1 MESDLMLM
9 KPSMDFVFKRLFG
22 AEESKDSLISLLNA
36 IIESDSPIKDVE
48 LKNTDLEKEHLGD
61 KFCRLDIKAKTDKGE
76 LINIEIQVRDE
87 YNMVQRTLYYWSKIY
102 SDQLGSAENYK
113 DLARTVCIN
122 ILNFKLLDNDRYHN
136 AYRLKEIT
144 TNEELTDIEEIHFIE
159 LPKSKGINSE
169 EVDNID
175 SLVKWIEFIKEP
187 ESEAVRILELTDES
201 IRKAKNQ
208 LYKLS
213 LDKKTI
219 EQYRIRE
226 KAMYDEISALENS
239 REKGLQEGVKIGKEK
254 GRKEGLKEGELNAKK
269 KLAKSLLDVLD
280 IETIAQK
287 TGLTEEE
294 IRKL

>member
-1 MESDLMLM
+1 
-9 KPSMDFVFKRLFG
+9 MDFVFKRLFG

-36 IIESDSPIKDVE
+36 IIKSDSPIKDIE
-48 LKNTDLEKEHLGD
+48 LKSPDLEKQHIGD

-76 LINIEIQVRDE
+76 IINVEIQVRDE

-102 SDQLGSAENYK
+102 SDQLGESENYK
-113 DLARTVCIN
+113 NLARTVCIN

-136 AYRLKEIT
+136 TYRLKEIT

-159 LPKSKGINSE
+159 LPKSKEIKSE
-169 EVDNID
+169 EVNNID
-175 SLVKWIEFIKEP
+175 SLLKWIEFIKEP
-187 ESEAVRILELTDES
+187 ESETVRILELTDES
-201 IRKAKNQ
+201 IRKAKTQ

-226 KAMYDEISALENS
+226 KALYDEISALENS
-239 REKGLQEGVKIGKEK
+239 REKGLKEGVKIGKEE

-280 IETIAQK
+280 IETIAKK
-287 TGLTEEE
+287 TGLAEEE

>member
-1 MESDLMLM
+1 MLM

-36 IIESDSPIKDVE
+36 IIKSDSPIKNIE
-48 LKNTDLEKEHLGD
+48 LKSPDLEKQHIGD

-76 LINIEIQVRDE
+76 IINVEIQVRDE

-102 SDQLGSAENYK
+102 SDQLGESENYK
-113 DLARTVCIN
+113 NLARTVCIN

-136 AYRLKEIT
+136 TYRLKEIT

-159 LPKSKGINSE
+159 LPKSKEIKSE
-169 EVDNID
+169 EVNNID
-175 SLVKWIEFIKEP
+175 SLLKWIEFIKEP
-187 ESEAVRILELTDES
+187 ESETVRILELTDES
-201 IRKAKNQ
+201 IRKAKTQ

-226 KAMYDEISALENS
+226 KALYDEISALENS
-239 REKGLQEGVKIGKEK
+239 REKGLKEGVKIGKEE
-254 GRKEGLKEGELNAKK
+254 GRKEGLKEGELKANRKIAKN
-269 KLAKSLLDVLD
+269 LLSKGVELKEIDKIVELD
-280 IETIAQK
+280 EN
-287 TGLTEEE
+287 LVEE
-294 IRKL
+294 IIKD

>member
-1 MESDLMLM
+1 
-9 KPSMDFVFKRLFG
+9 
-22 AEESKDSLISLLNA
+22 
-36 IIESDSPIKDVE
+36 
-48 LKNTDLEKEHLGD
+48 
-61 KFCRLDIKAKTDKGE
+61 
-76 LINIEIQVRDE
+76 
-87 YNMVQRTLYYWSKIY
+87 MVQRTLYYWSKIY

-239 REKGLQEGVKIGKEK
+239 REKGLQEGVKIGKEE
-254 GRKEGLKEGELNAKK
+254 GRKEGKEEGLKEGELNAKK

-280 IETIAQK
+280 IEIIAQK
-287 TGLTEEE
+287 TGLIEEE

>member
-1 MESDLMLM
+1 MLM

-36 IIESDSPIKDVE
+36 IIKSDSPIKDIK
-48 LKNTDLEKEHLGD
+48 LKSPDLEKQHIGD
-61 KFCRLDIKAKTDKGE
+61 KFCRLDIKAKTDKGDI
-76 LINIEIQVRDE
+76 INVEIQVRDE
-87 YNMVQRTLYYWSKIY
+87 YNMVQRTLYYWSKLY
-102 SDQLGSAENYK
+102 SDQLGESEKYK
-113 DLARTVCIN
+113 NLARTVCIN

-136 AYRLKEIT
+136 TYRLKEVT

-159 LPKSKGINSE
+159 LPKSKQIKSE
-169 EVDNID
+169 EVNNID
-175 SLVKWIEFIKEP
+175 SLLKWIEFIKEP
-187 ESEAVRILELTDES
+187 ESEAVKILELTDES

-239 REKGLQEGVKIGKEK
+239 REKGLQEGVKIG
-254 GRKEGLKEGELNAKK
+254 RKEGELNAKK

-287 TGLTEEE
+287 TGLSIEE
-294 IRKL
+294 IKRL

>member
-1 MESDLMLM
+1 MLM

-36 IIESDSPIKDVE
+36 IIKSDSPIKNIE
-48 LKNTDLEKEHLGD
+48 LKSPDLEKQHIGD

-76 LINIEIQVRDE
+76 IINVEIQVRDE

-102 SDQLGSAENYK
+102 SDQLGESENYK
-113 DLARTVCIN
+113 NLARTVCIN

-136 AYRLKEIT
+136 TYRLKEIT

-159 LPKSKGINSE
+159 LPKSKEIKSE
-169 EVDNID
+169 EVNNID
-175 SLVKWIEFIKEP
+175 SLLKWIEFIKEP
-187 ESEAVRILELTDES
+187 ESETVRILELTDES
-201 IRKAKNQ
+201 IRKAKTQ

-219 EQYRIRE
+219 EQYRLRE

-239 REKGLQEGVKIGKEK
+239 REKGLKEGVKIGKE
-254 GRKEGLKEGELNAKK
+254 EGLKEGEVRGELKAKK

-280 IETIAQK
+280 IETISKK
-287 TGLTEEE
+287 TGLSEEE
-294 IRKL
+294 IKRL

>member
-1 MESDLMLM
+1 MLM

-36 IIESDSPIKDVE
+36 IIKSDSPIKDIE
-48 LKNTDLEKEHLGD
+48 LKSPDLEKQHIGD

-76 LINIEIQVRDE
+76 IINVEIQVRDE

-102 SDQLGSAENYK
+102 SDQLGESENYK
-113 DLARTVCIN
+113 NLARTVCIN

-136 AYRLKEIT
+136 TYRLKEIT

-159 LPKSKGINSE
+159 LPKSKEIKSE
-169 EVDNID
+169 EVNNID
-175 SLVKWIEFIKEP
+175 SLLKWIEFIKEP
-187 ESEAVRILELTDES
+187 ESETVRILELTDES
-201 IRKAKNQ
+201 IRKAKTQ

-226 KAMYDEISALENS
+226 KALYDEISALENS
-239 REKGLQEGVKIGKEK
+239 REKGRKEGLQEGVKIGKE
-254 GRKEGLKEGELNAKK
+254 EGLKEGRIKEKRN
-269 KLAKSLLDVLD
+269 LAKSLLDVLD
-280 IETIAQK
+280 IETISKK
-287 TGLTEEE
+287 TGLSIEE
-294 IRKL
+294 IKRL

>member
-1 MESDLMLM
+1 MLM

-61 KFCRLDIKAKTDKGE
+61 KFCRLDIKAKTDKCE

-102 SDQLGSAENYK
+102 SEQLGSDENYK

-239 REKGLQEGVKIGKEK
+239 REKGLQEGVKIGKEE
-254 GRKEGLKEGELNAKK
+254 GRKEGKEEGVKEGELNAKK

>member
-1 MESDLMLM
+1 MLM

-36 IIESDSPIKDVE
+36 IIKSDSPIKDIE
-48 LKNTDLEKEHLGD
+48 LKSTDLEKQHIGD
-61 KFCRLDIKAKTDKGE
+61 KFCRLDIKAKTDKCE
-76 LINIEIQVRDE
+76 IINVEIQVRDE

-102 SDQLGSAENYK
+102 SDQLGESENYK
-113 DLARTVCIN
+113 NLARTVCIN

-136 AYRLKEIT
+136 TYRLKEIT

-159 LPKSKGINSE
+159 LPKSKEIKSE
-169 EVDNID
+169 EVNNID
-175 SLVKWIEFIKEP
+175 SLLKWIEFIKEP
-187 ESEAVRILELTDES
+187 ESETVRILELTDES
-201 IRKAKNQ
+201 IRKAKTQ

-239 REKGLQEGVKIGKEK
+239 REE
-254 GRKEGLKEGELNAKK
+254 GRKEGKEEGLFEGELKANRKIAKNLLRNGVELK
-269 KLAKSLLDVLD
+269 EIAKILELDENLV
-280 IETIAQK
+280 
-287 TGLTEEE
+287 EE
-294 IRKL
+294 IIKD

>member
-1 MESDLMLM
+1 MLM

-239 REKGLQEGVKIGKEK
+239 REKGLQEGVKIGKEE
-254 GRKEGLKEGELNAKK
+254 GRKEGKEEGLKEGELNAKK

-280 IETIAQK
+280 IEIIAQK

>member
-1 MESDLMLM
+1 M
-9 KPSMDFVFKRLFG
+9 
-22 AEESKDSLISLLNA
+22 LNA

-239 REKGLQEGVKIGKEK
+239 REKGLQEGVKIGKEE

-280 IETIAQK
+280 IETIAKK

>member
-1 MESDLMLM
+1 MLM

-36 IIESDSPIKDVE
+36 IIKSDSPIKDIE
-48 LKNTDLEKEHLGD
+48 LKSPDLEKQHIGD

-76 LINIEIQVRDE
+76 IINVEIQVRDE

-102 SDQLGSAENYK
+102 SDQLGESENYK
-113 DLARTVCIN
+113 NLARTVCIN

-136 AYRLKEIT
+136 TYRLKEIT

-159 LPKSKGINSE
+159 LPKSKEIKSE
-169 EVDNID
+169 EVNNID
-175 SLVKWIEFIKEP
+175 SLLKWIEFIKEP
-187 ESEAVRILELTDES
+187 ESETVRILELTDET
-201 IRKAKNQ
+201 IRKAKTQ

-226 KAMYDEISALENS
+226 KALYDEISALENS
-239 REKGLQEGVKIGKEK
+239 REKGRKEGLQEGVKIGKE
-254 GRKEGLKEGELNAKK
+254 EGLKEGRIKEKRN
-269 KLAKSLLDVLD
+269 LAKSLLDVLD
-280 IETIAQK
+280 IETISKK
-287 TGLTEEE
+287 TGLSIEE
-294 IRKL
+294 IKRL

>member
-1 MESDLMLM
+1 MLM

-36 IIESDSPIKDVE
+36 IIKSDSPIKDVE
-48 LKNTDLEKEHLGD
+48 LKSPDLEKEHLGD

-76 LINIEIQVRDE
+76 LINVEIQVRDE

-102 SDQLGSAENYK
+102 SDQLGASENYK
-113 DLARTVCIN
+113 NLARTVCIN

-136 AYRLKEIT
+136 AYRLKELT

-159 LPKSKGINSE
+159 LPKAKEIKSE
-169 EVDNID
+169 EIDNID
-175 SLVKWIEFIKEP
+175 SLLKWIEFIKEP
-187 ESEAVRILELTDES
+187 ESETVRILELTDES
-201 IRKAKNQ
+201 IRKAKSQ

-239 REKGLQEGVKIGKEK
+239 KEE
-254 GRKEGLKEGELNAKK
+254 GRKEGLQEGEVIGELKAKINLAKK
-269 KLAKSLLDVLD
+269 SISKGLPISLISEL
-280 IETIAQK
+280 
-287 TGLTEEE
+287 TGLSEEE
-294 IRKL
+294 IKRL

>member
-1 MESDLMLM
+1 MLM

-76 LINIEIQVRDE
+76 IINVEIQVRDE

-102 SDQLGSAENYK
+102 SDQLEESENYK
-113 DLARTVCIN
+113 NLARTVCIN

-136 AYRLKEIT
+136 TYRLKEVT
-144 TNEELTDIEEIHFIE
+144 TNKELTDIEEIHFIE
-159 LPKSKGINSE
+159 LPKSKEIKSE
-169 EVDNID
+169 EVNNID
-175 SLVKWIEFIKEP
+175 SLLKWIEFIKEP
-187 ESEAVRILELTDES
+187 ESETVRILELTDES
-201 IRKAKNQ
+201 IRKAKTQ

-219 EQYRIRE
+219 AQYRIRE
-226 KAMYDEISALENS
+226 KALYDEISALENS
-239 REKGLQEGVKIGKEK
+239 REKGLQEGVKIGKEE
-254 GRKEGLKEGELNAKK
+254 GRKEGVKEGELNAKK

-280 IETIAQK
+280 
-287 TGLTEEE
+287 
-294 IRKL
+294 

>member
-1 MESDLMLM
+1 MLM

-36 IIESDSPIKDVE
+36 IIKSDSPIKNIE
-48 LKNTDLEKEHLGD
+48 LKSPDLEKQHIGD

-76 LINIEIQVRDE
+76 IINVEIQVRDE

-102 SDQLGSAENYK
+102 SDQLGESENYK
-113 DLARTVCIN
+113 NLARTVCIN

-136 AYRLKEIT
+136 TYRLKEIT

-159 LPKSKGINSE
+159 LPKSKEIKSE
-169 EVDNID
+169 EVNNID
-175 SLVKWIEFIKEP
+175 SLLKWIEFIKEP
-187 ESEAVRILELTDES
+187 ESETVRILELTDET
-201 IRKAKNQ
+201 IRKAKTQ

-226 KAMYDEISALENS
+226 KALYDEISALENS
-239 REKGLQEGVKIGKEK
+239 REKGLKEGVKIGKEE
-254 GRKEGLKEGELNAKK
+254 GRKEGLKEGELKANRKIAKNLLSK
-269 KLAKSLLDVLD
+269 GVELKEIAKIVELDENLV
-280 IETIAQK
+280 
-287 TGLTEEE
+287 EE
-294 IRKL
+294 IIKD

>member
-1 MESDLMLM
+1 MLM

-36 IIESDSPIKDVE
+36 IIKSDSPIKNIE
-48 LKNTDLEKEHLGD
+48 LKSPDLEKQHIGD

-76 LINIEIQVRDE
+76 IINVEIQVRDE

-102 SDQLGSAENYK
+102 SDQLGESENYK
-113 DLARTVCIN
+113 NLARTVCIN

-136 AYRLKEIT
+136 TYRLKEIT

-159 LPKSKGINSE
+159 LPKSKAIKSE
-169 EVDNID
+169 EVNNID
-175 SLVKWIEFIKEP
+175 SLLKWIEFIKEP
-187 ESEAVRILELTDES
+187 ESETVRILELTDET
-201 IRKAKNQ
+201 IRKAKTQ

-226 KAMYDEISALENS
+226 KALYDEISALENS
-239 REKGLQEGVKIGKEK
+239 REKG
-254 GRKEGLKEGELNAKK
+254 RKEGELKANRKIAKNLLSK
-269 KLAKSLLDVLD
+269 GIELKEIAKILELDENLV
-280 IETIAQK
+280 
-287 TGLTEEE
+287 EE
-294 IRKL
+294 IIKD

>member
-1 MESDLMLM
+1 MLM

-36 IIESDSPIKDVE
+36 IIKSDSPIKNIE
-48 LKNTDLEKEHLGD
+48 LKSPDLEKQHIGD

-76 LINIEIQVRDE
+76 IINVEIQVRDE

-102 SDQLGSAENYK
+102 SDQLGESENYK
-113 DLARTVCIN
+113 NLARTVCIN

-136 AYRLKEIT
+136 TYRLKEIT

-159 LPKSKGINSE
+159 LPKSKEIKSE
-169 EVDNID
+169 EVNNID
-175 SLVKWIEFIKEP
+175 SLLKWIEFIKEP
-187 ESEAVRILELTDES
+187 ESETVRILELTDES
-201 IRKAKNQ
+201 IRKAKTQ

-226 KAMYDEISALENS
+226 KALYDEISALENS
-239 REKGLQEGVKIGKEK
+239 REKGLKEGVKIGKEE
-254 GRKEGLKEGELNAKK
+254 GRKEGLKEGELKANRKIAKNLLSK
-269 KLAKSLLDVLD
+269 GVELKEIAKIVELDENLV
-280 IETIAQK
+280 
-287 TGLTEEE
+287 EE
-294 IRKL
+294 IIKD

>member
-1 MESDLMLM
+1 MLM

-36 IIESDSPIKDVE
+36 IIKSDSPIKDIE
-48 LKNTDLEKEHLGD
+48 LKSPDLEKQHIGD

-76 LINIEIQVRDE
+76 LINVEIQVRDE

-102 SDQLGSAENYK
+102 SDQLGESENYK
-113 DLARTVCIN
+113 NLARTVCIN

-136 AYRLKEIT
+136 TYRLKEIT

-159 LPKSKGINSE
+159 LPKSKEIKSE
-169 EVDNID
+169 EVNNID
-175 SLVKWIEFIKEP
+175 SLLKWIEFIKEP
-187 ESEAVRILELTDES
+187 ESETVRILELTDET
-201 IRKAKNQ
+201 IRKAKTQ

-226 KAMYDEISALENS
+226 KALYDEISALENS
-239 REKGLQEGVKIGKEK
+239 REKGRKEGLQEGVKIGKE
-254 GRKEGLKEGELNAKK
+254 EGLKEGRIKEKRN
-269 KLAKSLLDVLD
+269 LAKSLLDVLD
-280 IETIAQK
+280 IETISKK
-287 TGLTEEE
+287 TGLSIEE
-294 IRKL
+294 IKRL

>member
-1 MESDLMLM
+1 MLM

-36 IIESDSPIKDVE
+36 IIKSDSPIKNIE
-48 LKNTDLEKEHLGD
+48 LKSPDLEKQHIGD

-76 LINIEIQVRDE
+76 IINVEIQVRDE

-102 SDQLGSAENYK
+102 SDQLGESENYK
-113 DLARTVCIN
+113 NLARTVCIN

-136 AYRLKEIT
+136 TYRLKELT

-159 LPKSKGINSE
+159 LPKSKEIKSE

-175 SLVKWIEFIKEP
+175 SLLKWIEFIKEP
-187 ESEAVRILELTDES
+187 ESETVRILELTDES
-201 IRKAKNQ
+201 IRKAKTQ

-226 KAMYDEISALENS
+226 KALYDEISALENS
-239 REKGLQEGVKIGKEK
+239 REKGLQEGVKIGRKEGK
-254 GRKEGLKEGELNAKK
+254 EEGLKEGRIEEKINLAKK
-269 KLAKSLLDVLD
+269 SITEGLPISLISKL
-280 IETIAQK
+280 
-287 TGLTEEE
+287 TGLSEEE
-294 IRKL
+294 IKRL

>member
-1 MESDLMLM
+1 MLM

-102 SDQLGSAENYK
+102 SEQLGSDKNYK

-122 ILNFKLLDNDRYHN
+122 ILNFKLLDNDRSHN

-175 SLVKWIEFIKEP
+175 SLVKWIEFIKEH

-208 LYKLS
+208 LYKLN
-213 LDKKTI
+213 LDKKRI
-219 EQYRIRE
+219 EQYRIRK

-239 REKGLQEGVKIGKEK
+239 REKGLQEGVKIGKEE
-254 GRKEGLKEGELNAKK
+254 GRKEGKEEGVKEGELNAKK

>member
-1 MESDLMLM
+1 MLM

-36 IIESDSPIKDVE
+36 IIKSDSPIKDIE
-48 LKNTDLEKEHLGD
+48 LKSPDLEKQHIGD

-76 LINIEIQVRDE
+76 IINVEIQVRDE

-102 SDQLGSAENYK
+102 SDQLGASENYK
-113 DLARTVCIN
+113 NLARTVCIN

-136 AYRLKEIT
+136 TYRLKEIT

-159 LPKSKGINSE
+159 LPKSKEIKSE
-169 EVDNID
+169 EVNNID
-175 SLVKWIEFIKEP
+175 SLLKWIEFIKEP
-187 ESEAVRILELTDES
+187 ESETVRILELTDES
-201 IRKAKNQ
+201 IRKAKTQ

-226 KAMYDEISALENS
+226 KALYDEISALENS
-239 REKGLQEGVKIGKEK
+239 REKGLKEGVKIGKEE
-254 GRKEGLKEGELNAKK
+254 GRIEEKINLAKKSITEGLPISLIS
-269 KLAKSLLDVLD
+269 KL
-280 IETIAQK
+280 
-287 TGLTEEE
+287 TGLSEEE
-294 IRKL
+294 IKRL

>member
-1 MESDLMLM
+1 MLM

-36 IIESDSPIKDVE
+36 IIKSDSPIKDIE
-48 LKNTDLEKEHLGD
+48 LKSPDLEKQHIGD
-61 KFCRLDIKAKTDKGE
+61 KFCRLDIKAKTDKGDI
-76 LINIEIQVRDE
+76 INVEIQVRDE
-87 YNMVQRTLYYWSKIY
+87 YNMVQRTLYYWSKLY
-102 SDQLGSAENYK
+102 SDQLGESEKYK
-113 DLARTVCIN
+113 NLARTVCIN

-136 AYRLKEIT
+136 TYRLKEVT

-159 LPKSKGINSE
+159 LPKSKQIKSE
-169 EVDNID
+169 EVNNID
-175 SLVKWIEFIKEP
+175 SLLKWIEFIKEP
-187 ESEAVRILELTDES
+187 ESEAVKILELTDES

-239 REKGLQEGVKIGKEK
+239 REKGLKEGVEI
-254 GRKEGLKEGELNAKK
+254 GRKEGEVIGELNAKK

-287 TGLTEEE
+287 TGLSIEE
-294 IRKL
+294 IKRL

>member
-1 MESDLMLM
+1 MLM

-36 IIESDSPIKDVE
+36 IIKSDSPIKNIE
-48 LKNTDLEKEHLGD
+48 LKSPDLEKQHIGD

-76 LINIEIQVRDE
+76 LINVEIQVRDE

-102 SDQLGSAENYK
+102 SDQLGESENYK
-113 DLARTVCIN
+113 NLARTVCIN

-136 AYRLKEIT
+136 TYRLKELT

-159 LPKSKGINSE
+159 LPKSKEIKSE
-169 EVDNID
+169 EVNNID
-175 SLVKWIEFIKEP
+175 SLLKWIEFIKEP
-187 ESEAVRILELTDES
+187 ESETVRILELTDES
-201 IRKAKNQ
+201 IRKAKTQ

-219 EQYRIRE
+219 EQYRLRE

-239 REKGLQEGVKIGKEK
+239 REKGRKEGKE
-254 GRKEGLKEGELNAKK
+254 EGLKEGEVKGELKAKK

-280 IETIAQK
+280 IETISKK
-287 TGLTEEE
+287 TGLSIEE

>member
-1 MESDLMLM
+1 MLM
-9 KPSMDFVFKRLFG
+9 KPSIDFVFKKLFG
-22 AEESKDSLISLLNA
+22 AEESKESLISLLNA
-36 IIESDSPIKDVE
+36 IIKSDSPIQDVE
-48 LKNTDLEKEHLGD
+48 ILNNDLNKEHNEG
-61 KFCRLDIKAKTDKGE
+61 KFSRLDIKAKTDKGE
-76 LINIEIQVRDE
+76 LINIEIQVKNE
-87 YNMVQRTLYYWSKIY
+87 YNMIQRTLYYWSRIY
-102 SDQLGSAENYK
+102 TDQLSSTRDYSE
-113 DLARTVCIN
+113 LVRTICIN

-136 AYRLKEIT
+136 TYRLKELT

-239 REKGLQEGVKIGKEK
+239 REKGLQEGVKIGKEE

>member
-1 MESDLMLM
+1 MLM

-102 SDQLGSAENYK
+102 SDQLGAAENYK

-239 REKGLQEGVKIGKEK
+239 REKGLQEGVKIGKEE

-280 IETIAQK
+280 IETIAKK

>member
-1 MESDLMLM
+1 MLM

-36 IIESDSPIKDVE
+36 IIKSDSPIKDIE
-48 LKNTDLEKEHLGD
+48 LKSPDLEKQHIGD

-239 REKGLQEGVKIGKEK
+239 REKGLQEGVKIGKEE

-280 IETIAQK
+280 IETIAKK
-287 TGLTEEE
+287 TGLAEEE

>member
-1 MESDLMLM
+1 
-9 KPSMDFVFKRLFG
+9 MDFVFKRLFG

-36 IIESDSPIKDVE
+36 IIKSDSPIKNIE
-48 LKNTDLEKEHLGD
+48 LKSPDLEKQHIGD

-76 LINIEIQVRDE
+76 IINVEIQVRDE

-102 SDQLGSAENYK
+102 SDQLGESENYK
-113 DLARTVCIN
+113 NLARTVCIN

-136 AYRLKEIT
+136 TYRLKELT

-159 LPKSKGINSE
+159 LPKSKEIKSE

-175 SLVKWIEFIKEP
+175 SLLKWIEFIKEP
-187 ESEAVRILELTDES
+187 ESETVRILELTDES
-201 IRKAKNQ
+201 IRKAKTQ

-239 REKGLQEGVKIGKEK
+239 KEKGLQECVKIGKEK
-254 GRKEGLKEGELNAKK
+254 RLKEGEIRGELKAKK
-269 KLAKSLLDVLD
+269 KLAKSFF
-280 IETIAQK
+280 
-287 TGLTEEE
+287 
-294 IRKL
+294 RCS

>member
-1 MESDLMLM
+1 MLM

-239 REKGLQEGVKIGKEK
+239 REKGLQEGVKIGKEE

-280 IETIAQK
+280 IETIAKK
-287 TGLTEEE
+287 TGLAEEE

>member
-1 MESDLMLM
+1 MLM

-36 IIESDSPIKDVE
+36 IIKSDSPIKNIE
-48 LKNTDLEKEHLGD
+48 LKSPDLEKQHIGD

-76 LINIEIQVRDE
+76 IINVEIQVRDE
-87 YNMVQRTLYYWSKIY
+87 YNMVQKTLYYWSKIY
-102 SDQLGSAENYK
+102 SDQLGESENYK
-113 DLARTVCIN
+113 NLARTVCIN

-136 AYRLKEIT
+136 TYRLKEIT

-159 LPKSKGINSE
+159 LPKSKEIKSE
-169 EVDNID
+169 EVNNID
-175 SLVKWIEFIKEP
+175 SLLKWIEFIKEP
-187 ESEAVRILELTDES
+187 ESETVRILELTDET
-201 IRKAKNQ
+201 IRKAKTQ

-226 KAMYDEISALENS
+226 KALYDEISALENS
-239 REKGLQEGVKIGKEK
+239 REKG
-254 GRKEGLKEGELNAKK
+254 RKEGLQEGEVKGELKAKK

-280 IETIAQK
+280 IETISKK
-287 TGLTEEE
+287 TSLSIEE
-294 IRKL
+294 IRQL

>member
-1 MESDLMLM
+1 MLM

-36 IIESDSPIKDVE
+36 IIKSDSPIKDIE
-48 LKNTDLEKEHLGD
+48 LKSPDLEKQHIGD

-76 LINIEIQVRDE
+76 IINVEIQVRDE

-102 SDQLGSAENYK
+102 SDQLGSSENYK
-113 DLARTVCIN
+113 NLARTVCIN

-136 AYRLKEIT
+136 TYRLKEVT

-159 LPKSKGINSE
+159 LPKSKEVKSE
-169 EVDNID
+169 EVNNID
-175 SLVKWIEFIKEP
+175 SLLKWIEFIKEP
-187 ESEAVRILELTDES
+187 ESETVRILELTDES
-201 IRKAKNQ
+201 IRKAKTQ

-239 REKGLQEGVKIGKEK
+239 REKG
-254 GRKEGLKEGELNAKK
+254 RKEGLKEGVEIGKEEGRIEEKRN
-269 KLAKSLLDVLD
+269 LAKNLLDVLD

-287 TGLTEEE
+287 TRLSIEE
-294 IRKL
+294 IKRL

>member
-1 MESDLMLM
+1 MLM

-36 IIESDSPIKDVE
+36 IIKSDSPIKNIE
-48 LKNTDLEKEHLGD
+48 LKSPDLEKQHIGD

-76 LINIEIQVRDE
+76 IINVEIQVRDE

-102 SDQLGSAENYK
+102 SDQLGESENYK
-113 DLARTVCIN
+113 NLARTVCIN

-136 AYRLKEIT
+136 TYRLKELT

-159 LPKSKGINSE
+159 LPKSKEVKSE
-169 EVDNID
+169 EVNNID
-175 SLVKWIEFIKEP
+175 SLLKWIEFIKEP
-187 ESEAVRILELTDES
+187 ESETVRILELTDES
-201 IRKAKNQ
+201 IRKAKTQ

-226 KAMYDEISALENS
+226 KALYDEISALENS
-239 REKGLQEGVKIGKEK
+239 REKGLQEGVKIGRKEGK
-254 GRKEGLKEGELNAKK
+254 EEGLKEGRIEEKINLAKK
-269 KLAKSLLDVLD
+269 SITEGLPICLISKL
-280 IETIAQK
+280 
-287 TGLTEEE
+287 TGLSEEE
-294 IRKL
+294 IKRL

>member
-1 MESDLMLM
+1 MLM

-239 REKGLQEGVKIGKEK
+239 REKGLQEGVKIGKEE
-254 GRKEGLKEGELNAKK
+254 GRKEGELNAKK

-280 IETIAQK
+280 IEIIAQK

>member
-1 MESDLMLM
+1 MLM

-36 IIESDSPIKDVE
+36 IIKSDSPIKDIE
-48 LKNTDLEKEHLGD
+48 LKSPDLEKQHIGD

-76 LINIEIQVRDE
+76 IINVEIQVRDE

-102 SDQLGSAENYK
+102 SDQLGASENYK
-113 DLARTVCIN
+113 NLARTVCIN

-136 AYRLKEIT
+136 TYRLKELT

-159 LPKSKGINSE
+159 LPKSKEIKSE
-169 EVDNID
+169 EVNNID
-175 SLVKWIEFIKEP
+175 SLLKWIEFIKEP
-187 ESEAVRILELTDES
+187 ESETVRILELTDES
-201 IRKAKNQ
+201 IRKAKTQ

-226 KAMYDEISALENS
+226 KALYDEISALENS
-239 REKGLQEGVKIGKEK
+239 REKGI
-254 GRKEGLKEGELNAKK
+254 KEGELKANRKIAKNLLSK
-269 KLAKSLLDVLD
+269 GVELKEIAKILELD
-280 IETIAQK
+280 
-287 TGLTEEE
+287 E
-294 IRKL
+294 ILVEKIIKD